1 MKKFLFFIMTVLI
14 LSSCCGCNETPSE
27 MIHGNTSHIVIKP
40 TDSYSRSY
48 RVIDFE
54 YNGHDYIM
62 FLGVESTSIIHNPNC
77 SCMNKVET
85 IETLF

>member
-1 MKKFLFFIMTVLI
+1 MTVLM
-14 LSSCCGCNETPSE
+14 LSACCGCNETSSE
-27 MIHGNTSHIVIKP
+27 VIQGNTSHVIIKP
-40 TDSYSRSY
+40 TDSYSRTY
-48 RVIDFE
+48 RVIEFT

-62 FLGVESTSIIHNPNC
+62 FLGTETMSVVHDPNC